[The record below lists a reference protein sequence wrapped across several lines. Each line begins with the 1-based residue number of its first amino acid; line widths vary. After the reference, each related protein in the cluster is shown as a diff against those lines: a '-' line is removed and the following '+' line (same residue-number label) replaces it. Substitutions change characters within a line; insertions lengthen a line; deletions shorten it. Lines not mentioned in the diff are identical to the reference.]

1 MDQEFGL
8 GSAGGP
14 ASYNIVWLTHEVT
27 FSWQFGQGW
36 SGQDVFRILSIGL
49 SPAEQRVSYVA
60 AGFQDGRPALKITY
74 HFCHI
79 LLVKRHLRA
88 STDSKREETC
98 HSLIV
103 GGIANSQ
110 CKRACGREDVITA
123 TFGT

>member
-60 AGFQDGRPALKITY
+60 AGFQDGRPALKIMGQFVLEFTN
-74 HFCHI
+74 CN
-79 LLVKRHLRA
+79 
-88 STDSKREETC
+88 
-98 HSLIV
+98 HS
-103 GGIANSQ
+103 
-110 CKRACGREDVITA
+110 
-123 TFGT
+123 